1 MTKWPYSTNA
11 VFRIVKNHG
20 EQCCFIGFRGD
31 NRTSYPLT
39 GFASAAEWAKQ
50 TAERRL
56 RVLLSMITANHSVE
70 WIPVKIISWGHHG
83 LHTMKNLITQNYL
96 ADQELQLRDKIWA
109 GAVIYS
115 RTISTITFTVKQQV
129 KILKWL
135 RIIFLEQIRADK
147 VCT

>member
-1 MTKWPYSTNA
+1 
-11 VFRIVKNHG
+11 
-20 EQCCFIGFRGD
+20 
-31 NRTSYPLT
+31 
-39 GFASAAEWAKQ
+39 
-50 TAERRL
+50 
-56 RVLLSMITANHSVE
+56 
-70 WIPVKIISWGHHG
+70 
-83 LHTMKNLITQNYL
+83 MKNLITQNYL